1 MTENSINTTN
11 VKIVENKET
20 SKLEKVN
27 LLPSYY
33 GDMNQVLTLE
43 EALKQY
49 DQLKLKDTISPKR
62 SIKEYADKLKL
73 SSISEVSNKIYEI
86 SSKNDTDAD
95 NVIGIFALSPSNV
108 SHLPPTEKD
117 GLAGLAILSNALSNL
132 GFTVVIMTDSINQ
145 PVISQIL
152 SNSELFKHYVDIN
165 QEIGYAPKNLNLEKR
180 KTYVIG
186 VVPDPGIDS
195 EWVEFLD
202 NIQKKFSLLMVL
214 GRPSKD
220 LDTGIY
226 RNSRGLRM
234 NHYCSNLEGIY
245 MKIVQQ
251 DNKIPIFAFSDSSEN
266 QLGVYQKDD
275 KRSQYNANHIIVS
288 HTVDWVCYYLS
299 AGIALRFISNIKNLY
314 ANNNSNKENI
324 QAVEEINAKMLHDAF
339 QSFFPG
345 EDTFIYLNEKIK
357 ELEVWDTQYG
367 NEIKKG
373 LTIENDWEIRMKI
386 RRIVSQF
393 GVSVDFKHV

>member
-1 MTENSINTTN
+1 MTENINIAN
-11 VKIVENKET
+11 VQRVENSET
-20 SKLEKVN
+20 AKVEEVK
-27 LLPSYY
+27 LLPRYY
-33 GDMNQVLTLE
+33 GDMSQVLTLE

-49 DQLKLKDTISPKR
+49 DQLTLKDTISPKR
-62 SIKEYADKLKL
+62 SIKENADKLSL
-73 SSISEVSNKIYEI
+73 SSIVEVSDKIYEM
-86 SSKNDTDAD
+86 SLRAD
-95 NVIGIFALSPSNV
+95 DKAEKVIGIFALSPNNI

-117 GLAGLAILSNALSNL
+117 GLAGLAVLSNALSNL

-152 SNSELFKHYVDIN
+152 DNNELFKYYVDIN
-165 QEIGYAPKNLNLEKR
+165 QEIGNAPKDLNLEKR

-202 NIQKKFSLLMVL
+202 GIQKKFSSLMVL
-214 GRPSKD
+214 GRPSRD

-245 MKIVQQ
+245 MNILNQE
-251 DNKIPIFAFSDSSEN
+251 NKIPTFAISDSSEN
-266 QLGVYQKDD
+266 QLGVYQSDD
-275 KRSQYNANHIIVS
+275 NRSQYNANYILVS
-288 HTVDWVCYYLS
+288 HTIDWVCYYLT
-299 AGIALRFISNIKNLY
+299 AGIALRFVSNIKNLY
-314 ANNNSNKENI
+314 ANSNKEENS
-324 QAVEEINAKMLHDAF
+324 QAIDEVNAKMLQDAF
-339 QSFFPG
+339 QSFFPD
-345 EDTFIYLNEKIK
+345 EETFIYLNEKIK

-367 NEIKKG
+367 DVVKKG
-373 LTIENDWEIRMKI
+373 FTVENDWEIRMKI

-393 GVSVDFKHV
+393 GVSIDFKHV

>member
-1 MTENSINTTN
+1 MTENNINIAN
-11 VKIVENKET
+11 IQIVENKEI
-20 SKLEKVN
+20 SKLEEVKP
-27 LLPSYY
+27 LPSYY
-33 GDMNQVLTLE
+33 GDMSQVLTLE

-49 DQLKLKDTISPKR
+49 DQLKLKNTISPRK

-73 SSISEVSNKIYEI
+73 SSIAEVSKLLYEI
-86 SSKNDTDAD
+86 SLNNDSDTN
-95 NVIGIFALSPSNV
+95 NVIGIFALSPNNV

-117 GLAGLAILSNALSNL
+117 GLSGLAVLSNALSNL

-145 PVISQIL
+145 PVISSIL
-152 SNSELFKHYVDIN
+152 SNNELFKHYVDIN
-165 QEIGYAPKNLNLEKR
+165 QEVGYAPKDLNLEKR

-195 EWVEFLD
+195 EWEEFLD

-214 GRPSKD
+214 GRPSRE

-226 RNSRGLRM
+226 RNSRGLRI

-245 MKIVQQ
+245 IKIMQQ
-251 DNKIPIFAFSDSSEN
+251 ENKIPIFAFSDSSEN

-275 KRSQYNANHIIVS
+275 NRSQYNANYIIIS

-314 ANNNSNKENI
+314 ADNNNKENN
-324 QAVEEINAKMLHDAF
+324 QTVDEINAKMLRDAF
-339 QSFFPG
+339 QSFFPS
-345 EDTFIYLNEKIK
+345 EDTFIYLNEKIT

-367 NEIKKG
+367 DNIKKG
-373 LTIENDWEIRMKI
+373 FTIENDWETRMKI

-393 GVSVDFKHV
+393 GVSIEFEHV

>member
-1 MTENSINTTN
+1 MSENNINTTN

-20 SKLEKVN
+20 SKLEKIE
-27 LLPSYY
+27 LMPSYY
-33 GDMNQVLTLE
+33 GDMNQILTLE

-62 SIKEYADKLKL
+62 SIKEYADKIKL
-73 SSISEVSNKIYEI
+73 SSISEVSNKIYEM
-86 SSKNDTDAD
+86 SLNNGTNTE

-108 SHLPPTEKD
+108 SHLPPTDKD
-117 GLAGLAILSNALSNL
+117 GLEGLAILSNALSNL

-152 SNSELFKHYVDIN
+152 NNNELFKYYVDIN
-165 QEIGYAPKNLNLEKR
+165 QEVGYAPKDLNLEKR

-214 GRPSKD
+214 GRPSRD
-220 LDTGIY
+220 LETGIY

-245 MKIVQQ
+245 INIMQQ
-251 DNKIPIFAFSDSSEN
+251 ENKIPTFAFSDSSEN
-266 QLGVYQKDD
+266 QLGIYQDDD
-275 KRSQYNANHIIVS
+275 KRSQYNANYIIVS

-314 ANNNSNKENI
+314 ANNNTNKENN
-324 QAVEEINAKMLHDAF
+324 QTVDEINTKMLHDAF
-339 QSFFPG
+339 QSFFPN

-373 LTIENDWEIRMKI
+373 LTTENDWETRMKI

-393 GVSVDFKHV
+393 GVSIEFKHV

>member
-1 MTENSINTTN
+1 MTENSINITN
-11 VKIVENKET
+11 VQTVENKET
-20 SKLEKVN
+20 NKLEEVKV
-27 LLPSYY
+27 LPSYY
-33 GDMNQVLTLE
+33 GDMSQVLTLE

-49 DQLKLKDTISPKR
+49 DQLKLKDTISPKK
-62 SIKEYADKLKL
+62 SIKKYADKLKL
-73 SSISEVSNKIYEI
+73 SSITEVSKTIYEI
-86 SSKNDTDAD
+86 ILKNDTNAD

-117 GLAGLAILSNALSNL
+117 GLSGLAVLSNALSNL

-165 QEIGYAPKNLNLEKR
+165 QEVGYAPKGLNLEKR

-195 EWVEFLD
+195 EWEEFLD

-214 GRPSKD
+214 GRPSRD
-220 LDTGIY
+220 LDTKIY

-245 MKIVQQ
+245 IKIMQQ
-251 DNKIPIFAFSDSSEN
+251 ENKIPIFAFSDSSEN

-275 KRSQYNANHIIVS
+275 NRSQYNANHIIVS

-299 AGIALRFISNIKNLY
+299 AGIALRFISNIKKLY
-314 ANNNSNKENI
+314 ANNDNKENN
-324 QAVEEINAKMLHDAF
+324 QTVDEINAKMLRDAF
-339 QSFFPG
+339 QSFFPS

-367 NEIKKG
+367 DKIKKG
-373 LTIENDWEIRMKI
+373 FTSENDWEIRMKI
-386 RRIVSQF
+386 RRVVSQF
-393 GVSVDFKHV
+393 GVAIEFNHV